1 MIREEPAVAF
11 AISSRPGC
19 AYTEGGKVTGELFI
33 LKTTFSSS
41 AFWGGTRNTDEKF
54 FQISRPRAWDIFG
67 ACAATFLAELISGRR
82 CTFRAMDRKP
92 STLVSA
98 FLSCC
103 QERGKNRETLRNFK
117 LSLARI
123 SRRKTTS
130 CLAKIF
136 NLALRFERIRLR
148 HTCKNNKRVFLFR
161 INIYKYHG

>member
-54 FQISRPRAWDIFG
+54 FQISRLRAWDIFG
-67 ACAATFLAELISGRR
+67 ACAATSLAELISGRR

-123 SRRKTTS
+123 SRP
-130 CLAKIF
+130 CLVLQRFLILPFDSKEFVCGTRVKI
-136 NLALRFERIRLR
+136 
-148 HTCKNNKRVFLFR
+148 
-161 INIYKYHG
+161 INEYFYSE

>member
-54 FQISRPRAWDIFG
+54 FQISRLRAWDIFG

-123 SRRKTTS
+123 SRP
-130 CLAKIF
+130 CLVLQRFLILPFDSKEFVCGTRVKI
-136 NLALRFERIRLR
+136 
-148 HTCKNNKRVFLFR
+148 
-161 INIYKYHG
+161 INEYFYSE